1 MLEATLDFDEEWVR
15 RVGDDSVGGPVVTR
29 QLRLTRI
36 LMRDLLI
43 GVCIFQS
50 HFNQSALENHITG

>member
-1 MLEATLDFDEEWVR
+1 MR

-43 GVCIFQS
+43 GVCFHQIS
-50 HFNQSALENHITG
+50 INRHFFCKPCESLV